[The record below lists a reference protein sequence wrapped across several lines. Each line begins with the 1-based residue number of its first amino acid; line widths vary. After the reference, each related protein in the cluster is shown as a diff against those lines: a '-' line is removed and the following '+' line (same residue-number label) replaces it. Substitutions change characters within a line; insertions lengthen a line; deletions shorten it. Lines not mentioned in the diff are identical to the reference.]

1 MNEKFD
7 VAIIGGGVAG
17 ITAYNY
23 LVQRNFKVC
32 LIEARDSLGGR
43 INSFIDKTTSDEI
56 DNGQHLLIG
65 AYKEF
70 LDLVND
76 LNSTKFLKILNHI
89 DFKLYSKD
97 KRYHLKSKLNGKWGY
112 LLAILN
118 LNKIDILDKVRIV
131 KLFVMINFISAYK
144 FDDYSCY
151 EFLKKNNQS
160 DKIIKIFWEPLILA
174 TLNNNIYDAP
184 AKLLINVLKLG
195 FLSNSQNSKLIFS
208 KVGLTKLI
216 EPIEKKIF
224 NNSKIFKSTR
234 VKKIINENN
243 KIIRLLLN
251 NGEYIIA
258 NSFISTVLPIEL
270 KKMNLDSNIEKFNFF
285 DGWEYSSVLSI
296 YLWYDGDIFDFDFIG
311 VIDSPIHWIFNRR
324 EIFEDQNIAY
334 PNLISIIISSANE
347 LINLNSNEI
356 LDLVREEILNILPEI
371 KNRNLLHFRIIK
383 EKFATLKI
391 DKSVEKS
398 RPNNNTNFSNL
409 FIAGDWTNTDLP
421 ATIESAA
428 LSGKKSAIFVEN
440 YLKNLKE

>member
-17 ITAYNY
+17 ITAFNY
-23 LVQRNFKVC
+23 LVKRNFKVC
-32 LIEARDSLGGR
+32 LIEARENLGGR
-43 INSFIDKTTSDEI
+43 INSFIDKITNDEI

-70 LDLVND
+70 LELLND
-76 LNSTKFLKILNHI
+76 LNTTKYLKTLNNI
-89 DFKLYSKD
+89 DFKLYSK
-97 KRYHLKSKLNGKWGY
+97 KNRYYLKSKLNGKWGY
-112 LLAILN
+112 FLGILN
-118 LNKIDILDKVRIV
+118 LNKINIIDKINIV
-131 KLFVMINFISAYK
+131 KLFATINFIRAYK

-151 EFLKKNNQS
+151 EFLKKYNQS
-160 DKIIKIFWEPLILA
+160 DKIIKIFWEPLIIA

-216 EPIEKKIF
+216 EPIEKKTF
-224 NNSKIFKSTR
+224 NHSKIYKSTR

-243 KIIRLLLN
+243 KIISLLLN
-251 NGEYIIA
+251 NGEYINA
-258 NSFISTVLPIEL
+258 NSFISTVLPNEL
-270 KKMNLDSNIEKFNFF
+270 KKMNLDSNIEQFNFF
-285 DGWEYSSVLSI
+285 DEWEYSSVLSI
-296 YLWYDGDIFDFDFIG
+296 YLWYDGNIFDFDFIG

-347 LINLNSNEI
+347 IINQSNKEILNLIN
-356 LDLVREEILNILPEI
+356 EELLNILPEI
-371 KNRNLLHFRIIK
+371 KNRNLLHYKIIK

-391 DKSVEKS
+391 DKTVEKL

-409 FIAGDWTNTDLP
+409 FIAGDWTNTELP

-440 YLKNLKE
+440 YLNNFKD

>member
-17 ITAYNY
+17 ITAFNY
-23 LVQRNFKVC
+23 LVKRNFKVC
-32 LIEARDSLGGR
+32 LIEARENLGGR
-43 INSFIDKTTSDEI
+43 INSFIDKITNDEI

-70 LDLVND
+70 LELLND
-76 LNSTKFLKILNHI
+76 LNTNKYLKKLNNI
-89 DFKLYSKD
+89 DFKLYSK
-97 KRYHLKSKLNGKWGY
+97 KNRYYLKSKLNGKWGY
-112 LLAILN
+112 FLGILN
-118 LNKIDILDKVRIV
+118 LNKINIIDKINIV
-131 KLFVMINFISAYK
+131 KLFATINFIRAYK

-151 EFLKKNNQS
+151 EFLKKYNQS

-216 EPIEKKIF
+216 EPIENKMF
-224 NNSKIFKSTR
+224 NNSKIYKSTR

-243 KIIRLLLN
+243 KIISLLLN
-251 NGEYIIA
+251 NGEYINA
-258 NSFISTVLPIEL
+258 NSFISTVLPNEL
-270 KKMNLDSNIEKFNFF
+270 KKMNLDSNFEQFNFF
-285 DGWEYSSVLSI
+285 DEWEYSSILSI
-296 YLWYDGDIFDFDFIG
+296 YLWYDGDILDFEFIG

-324 EIFEDQNIAY
+324 KIFENKNNIY
-334 PNLISIIISSANE
+334 PNLLSIVISSANE
-347 LINLNSNEI
+347 IINQSNKEI
-356 LDLVREEILNILPEI
+356 LDLINKELLNILPEL
-371 KNRNLLHFRIIK
+371 KNRNLLHYKIIK

-391 DKSVEKS
+391 DKTVEKL

-409 FIAGDWTNTDLP
+409 FIAGDWTNTELP

-440 YLKNLKE
+440 YLNNFKD